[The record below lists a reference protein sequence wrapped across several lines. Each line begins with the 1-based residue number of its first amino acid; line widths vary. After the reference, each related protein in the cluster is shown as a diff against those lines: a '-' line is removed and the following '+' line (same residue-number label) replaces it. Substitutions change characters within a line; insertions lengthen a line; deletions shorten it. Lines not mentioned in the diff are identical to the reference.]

1 MSLELMSLRQVREQF
16 GISKSQFWRW
26 RVAGKFPQPQARIGA
41 RQLWTREQIER
52 FVAKGG
58 AR

>member
-1 MSLELMSLRQVREQF
+1 MALELLSLRQVREQF

-41 RQLWTREQIER
+41 RQLWTREQLER
-52 FVAKGG
+52 FIGKGG